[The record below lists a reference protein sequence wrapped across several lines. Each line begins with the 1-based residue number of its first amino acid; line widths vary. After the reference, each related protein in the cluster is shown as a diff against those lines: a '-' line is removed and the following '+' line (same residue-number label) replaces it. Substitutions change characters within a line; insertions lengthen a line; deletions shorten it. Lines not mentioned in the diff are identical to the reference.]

1 MPARRHHDGVTQ
13 LVSAVALRTATL
25 SRGLRRDGGASPER
39 LASVGVS
46 LDRMTD
52 DLEPVT
58 AELRTLMGDH
68 GPSQSARSGR
78 RTGAFR
84 SRRTNRV
91 IVS

>member
-1 MPARRHHDGVTQ
+1 M
-13 LVSAVALRTATL
+13 
-25 SRGLRRDGGASPER
+25 
-39 LASVGVS
+39 GVS